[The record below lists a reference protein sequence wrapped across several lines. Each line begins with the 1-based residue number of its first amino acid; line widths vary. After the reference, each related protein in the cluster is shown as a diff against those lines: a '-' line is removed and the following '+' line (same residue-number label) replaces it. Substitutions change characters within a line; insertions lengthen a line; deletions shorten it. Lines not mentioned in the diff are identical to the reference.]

1 MHWLALVIW
10 CSVTPNTGTLGLGMF
25 KYLKKNK
32 LFWLGLIATAAG
44 LFVTW
49 HVSDEILK
57 EIRFAND
64 GRIVVGTVESKRVD
78 SEESDNTRQD
88 YFIVAYLF
96 DPLTISAQ
104 KGENDIAE
112 ALYETFNPGDAIEIE
127 YVVRDPTQHRIA
139 GSASGW
145 VASAVMG
152 PFSAMFLAIGLS
164 MIGAAVARAKRQ
176 SRLWNSGAPHQA
188 RIVEFLCVNP
198 EAKEDQLHQIVY
210 EYVGPDG
217 ATHKGTSQP
226 HPRSWFGRFGEGEE
240 IDIVVDQENPKTSEW
255 RKEME
260 G

>member
-1 MHWLALVIW
+1 
-10 CSVTPNTGTLGLGMF
+10 MF
-25 KYLKKNK
+25 KYLKKNI
-32 LFWLGLIATAAG
+32 LFWAGLFATAAG

-78 SEESDNTRQD
+78 TEEIDNEYRE
-88 YFIVAYLF
+88 YFVVAYLF
-96 DPLTISAQ
+96 DPLTTSAQ
-104 KGENDIAE
+104 KGDGDIGE
-112 ALYETFNPGDAIEIE
+112 ALYETINPGDQIDIE

-139 GSASGW
+139 GTASGW
-145 VASAVMG
+145 VASAIMG

-164 MIGAAVARAKRQ
+164 MIGAAVGRAKRQ
-176 SRLWNSGAPHQA
+176 SRLWSSGAPHQA
-188 RIVEFLCVNP
+188 RIVELLCINP
-198 EAKEDQLHQIVY
+198 EAKEDQHYQIVY
-210 EYVGPDG
+210 EYKGPDG
-217 ATHKGTSQP
+217 ATHRGTSQS